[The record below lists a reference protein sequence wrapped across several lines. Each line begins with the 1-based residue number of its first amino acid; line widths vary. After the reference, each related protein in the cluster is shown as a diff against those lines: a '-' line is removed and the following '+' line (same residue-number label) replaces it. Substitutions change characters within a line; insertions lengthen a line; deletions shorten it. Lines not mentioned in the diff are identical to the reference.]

1 MIDEAIDILYREKT
15 GDNDY
20 ITKDMLFKAIQL
32 GIEALERLKE
42 VRESEVKPSLVLWA
56 TAKLPSE
63 TEEKLNANRQQNQ

>member
-1 MIDEAIDILYREKT
+1 MIEEAIEVLKLENRHPWNRENSK
-15 GDNDY
+15 
-20 ITKDMLFKAIQL
+20 LRKAVQL